1 MPLRHEEMV
10 LHKSRSGTGTWRGEG
25 QGQNGIVLHGTGRQ
39 TYVCMKCDKVFK
51 IQEKFD
57 ETNPMIMCVTRRT
70 QAELTLYGE
79 SNVLLIKF

>member
-1 MPLRHEEMV
+1 MKRWCYINLVQRQ
-10 LHKSRSGTGTWRGEG
+10 GRGKGGGGGEADWHR
-25 QGQNGIVLHGTGRQ
+25 ITRDRQ
-39 TYVCMKCDKVFK
+39 TDICMKCDKVFK

-57 ETNPMIMCVTRRT
+57 DTNPMIIYVTRRT